1 MCVFKSL
8 SVLGG
13 AGAEIG
19 QTEGQW
25 RETLFMCSHKKHS
38 LHPCYMPGSVGHR
51 DPIFYSFIHPS
62 ILPVNVEGSL
72 GQRRGEWAGRGLTA
86 KELGAV
92 GKQKFPG
99 EGHTVFYTPG

>member
-72 GQRRGEWAGRGLTA
+72 GQRGWRMGWTGPDCKGIGSCWKAEVPRGRTHGIL
-86 KELGAV
+86 
-92 GKQKFPG
+92 
-99 EGHTVFYTPG
+99 